1 MSLIGCVKFFSAKR
15 GFGFV
20 TVLTQ
25 DHERSN
31 TDLFVH
37 FSNLNVRNNEF
48 KRLFPGEY
56 VSFSYGKGMGR
67 DGRDICIDVTG
78 VLGGPLLTEHA
89 EHRYRYFPK
98 DSQQQQPR
106 QQKQQQHQ
114 KRQQEQEQEQQ
125 EQEQDHEE
133 APAEQEEAPAEQEEA
148 EEDENDPEA

>member
-1 MSLIGCVKFFSAKR
+1 MSLIGCVKFFSAKK

-37 FSNLNVRNNEF
+37 FSNLNVRNDEY

-78 VLGGPLLTEHA
+78 VLGGPLLTENA
-89 EHRYRYFPK
+89 EHRYRYSPK
-98 DSQQQQPR
+98 ESRPQHQQH
-106 QQKQQQHQ
+106 QQHQ
-114 KRQQEQEQEQQ
+114 KKEQKE
-125 EQEQDHEE
+125 
-133 APAEQEEAPAEQEEA
+133 EQEEAPVEQEKQEEQEEEA
-148 EEDENDPEA
+148 PAEDENDPEA